1 MATQA
6 LDANQKQEVADFRQN
21 VVAPSMEKIVILD
34 FFAEWCGPCKQ
45 LMPVLEKIAGAYAA
59 KGVELVK
66 VDVDKSG
73 FIASQF
79 QVRSIPTVYAV
90 HKGKPVAD
98 MTAAR
103 TEMQILQIL
112 EKLIAQYEIN
122 PVATS

>member
-1 MATQA
+1 MATHA
-6 LDANQKQEVADFRQN
+6 LDANQKQEVAAFRQN

-45 LMPVLEKIAGAYAA
+45 LMPVLEKVCAAYAK
-59 KGVELVK
+59 KGVALVT
-66 VDVDKSG
+66 VDVDSNN

-90 HKGKPVAD
+90 YKGKPVAD

-103 TEMQILQIL
+103 TEMQIVQMI
-112 EKLIAQYEIN
+112 ERLIAQYEIN